1 MSRIGKKPVEVPSGV
16 QVTIDESKNQVTV
29 NGTKGTLVK
38 EFSKS
43 MKITLENGQL
53 LVERPDDAP
62 HTRAL
67 HGTTRALINNM
78 VIGVTSGF
86 KKTLSLV
93 GVGYRAA
100 VKGNGLE
107 LALGYSHPISIDE
120 VNGITFKVDKNTTI
134 HIEGIEKDVV
144 GQVAANIRSKR
155 PPEPYKGK
163 GIKYE
168 NEHIRIK
175 EGKKA

>member
-43 MKITLENGQL
+43 MKLTLENGEL
-53 LVERPDDAP
+53 LVERPNDAP

-86 KKTLSLV
+86 KRTLSLV

-107 LALGYSHPISIDE
+107 LALGYSHPISISE
-120 VNGITFKVDKNTTI
+120 VKGITFTVEKNTTI

-168 NEHIRIK
+168 KEHIRIK